1 MNAALLTDIGAAAIL
16 LLLAAG
22 TVLLALGNRRVPT
35 LAALPPWEPT
45 QHAPRVSI
53 IVPARNE
60 ARGIGAAIATML
72 ALDYPD
78 FEVIVIDDRSTDG
91 TAQALE
97 AVPDP
102 CRRLRRLGVTE
113 LPADWLG
120 KNHANA
126 VGAAAATGEW
136 LLFTDADIHFES
148 LALGRAMRC
157 ATEGHWDHLTAAPH
171 ARLPG
176 AVLSQFALYFGLLFS
191 LFARPW
197 AARNPRSRA
206 HVGIGAF
213 NLVRRSAYEAIG
225 GHAALRL
232 RPDDDLKLGKLL
244 KQAGYRQLFL
254 NGCGAIEV
262 EWYSTWREVRDGLM
276 KNLFA
281 GSGYSVPLTVFG
293 GLLQLAVLTGPPLGV
308 IFASGVAQW
317 CSALACGLL
326 LLQGWASAPSLGTRR
341 WAGALLPLFGV
352 FGTWLMWRSMYLA
365 LSRGYIEW
373 RGTRYPLA
381 ELRRQKI

>member
-1 MNAALLTDIGAAAIL
+1 MTAALLTDLGAAAIL

-22 TVLLALGNRRVPT
+22 TVLLALGSRRVPT
-35 LAALPPWEPT
+35 LARLPELAPSAA
-45 QHAPRVSI
+45 APRVSV

-60 ARGIGAAIATML
+60 SRGIGAAVATMI
-72 ALDYPD
+72 ALDYPH
-78 FEVIVIDDRSTDG
+78 FEVIAIDDRSTDG
-91 TAQALE
+91 TSRALD
-97 AVPDP
+97 ALPDP
-102 CRRLRRLGVTE
+102 NGRLRRLAVTE

-126 VGAAAATGEW
+126 LGAAAATGEW
-136 LLFTDADIHFES
+136 LLFTDADIHFAPQT
-148 LALGRAMRC
+148 LRRALRC
-157 ATEGHWDHLTAAPH
+157 ALDGGWDHLTAAPH

-176 AVLSQFALYFGLLFS
+176 VVLSQFALYFGLLFS

-197 AARNPRSRA
+197 AAQDPRSRA

-213 NLVRRSAYEAIG
+213 NLVRRTAYDAIG

-244 KQAGYRQLFL
+244 KQAGYRQVFL
-254 NGCGAIEV
+254 NGYGAIEV
-262 EWYSTWREVRDGLM
+262 EWYSSWREVRDGLM

-293 GLLQLAVLTGPPLGV
+293 GLLQVAVLAGPPLG
-308 IFASGVAQW
+308 ALLATGVAQW
-317 CSALACGLL
+317 CCALACGLL
-326 LLQGWASAPSLGTRR
+326 LLQGWASAASLGTRR
-341 WAGALLPLFGV
+341 WAGALLPVFGV
-352 FGTWLMWRSMYLA
+352 FGTWLMWRSMWLA

-373 RGTRYPLA
+373 RGTRYPLD
-381 ELRRQKI
+381 ELRRQKL

>member
-1 MNAALLTDIGAAAIL
+1 MTAALLTDLGAAAIL

-22 TVLLALGNRRVPT
+22 TVLLGLGSRRVPT
-35 LAALPPWEPT
+35 LAALPTWAPS
-45 QHAPRVSI
+45 QHAPRVTV

-60 ARGIGAAIATML
+60 ARGVGAAVATML

-78 FEVIVIDDRSTDG
+78 FEVIVIDDRSTDA
-91 TAQALE
+91 TAQVLAG
-97 AVPDP
+97 VPDP
-102 CRRLRRLGVTE
+102 GRRLRRLAVTE
-113 LPADWLG
+113 LPPDWLG

-148 LALGRAMRC
+148 QALGRAMRC
-157 ATEGHWDHLTAAPH
+157 ATEGRWDHLTAAPH

-191 LFARPW
+191 LFARPG

-213 NLVRRSAYEAIG
+213 NLVRRSAYDAIG

-244 KQAGYRQLFL
+244 KQSGYRQLFL
-254 NGCGAIEV
+254 NGYGALEV
-262 EWYSTWREVRDGLM
+262 EWYSSWREVRDGLM

-293 GLLQLAVLTGPPLGV
+293 GLLQLAMLAGPPLGAA
-308 IFASGVAQW
+308 FATGVAQW
-317 CSALACGLL
+317 CCALACGLL

-352 FGTWLMWRSMYLA
+352 FGTWLMWRSMWLA
-365 LSRGYIEW
+365 LTRGYIEW

-381 ELRRQKI
+381 ELRRQKL

>member
-1 MNAALLTDIGAAAIL
+1 MTIALLTDLAAASIL

-22 TVLLALGNRRVPT
+22 SVLLAFGARRVPV
-35 LAALPPWEPT
+35 LATLPPLRDAA
-45 QHAPRVSI
+45 APRVSI
-53 IVPARNE
+53 IVPARDE
-60 ARGIGAAIATML
+60 ARGIGPAVTSML

-91 TAQALE
+91 TAAVLDAL
-97 AVPDP
+97 PDSAG
-102 CRRLRRLGVTE
+102 RLRRLQVTD
-113 LPADWLG
+113 LPPDWLG

-126 VGAAAATGEW
+126 MGAAAASGEW
-136 LLFTDADIHFES
+136 LLFTDADIRFAPLTLS
-148 LALGRAMRC
+148 RAMAC
-157 ATEGHWDHLTAAPH
+157 ALDDHWDHLTAAPH

-213 NLVRRSAYEAIG
+213 NLVRRTAYDAIG
-225 GHAALRL
+225 GHGALRL

-244 KQAGYRQLFL
+244 KQAGFRQLFL
-254 NGCGAIEV
+254 NGHGAIEV
-262 EWYSTWREVRDGLM
+262 EWYGSWREVRDGLM

-281 GSGYSVPLTVFG
+281 GSGYSVPLTVG
-293 GLLQLAVLTGPPLGV
+293 GSLLHLAVLAGPPLGAV
-308 IFASGVAQW
+308 FATGVAQG
-317 CSALACGLL
+317 CCALACLL
-326 LLQGWASAPSLGTRR
+326 LVWQGWASAPSLGTKR
-341 WAGALLPLFGV
+341 WAGCLLPLFGV

-365 LSRGYIEW
+365 LSRGAIEW
-373 RGTRYPLA
+373 RGRRYPLE
-381 ELRRQKI
+381 ELRRQRL

>member
-1 MNAALLTDIGAAAIL
+1 MNPALLTDLGAAAIL

-22 TVLLALGNRRVPT
+22 TVVLALGRRNVPT
-35 LAALPPWEPT
+35 LARLPPLAASAP
-45 QHAPRVSI
+45 APRVSI
-53 IVPARNE
+53 IVPARDE
-60 ARGIGAAIATML
+60 ARGIGAAVATML
-72 ALDYPD
+72 ALEYPD

-91 TAQALE
+91 TAQALDRV
-97 AVPDP
+97 ADP
-102 CRRLRRLGVTE
+102 GKRLRRLTVVD
-113 LPADWLG
+113 LPPGWLG

-126 VGAAAATGEW
+126 LGAASATGEW
-136 LLFTDADIHFES
+136 LLFTDADIRYAPQ
-148 LALGRAMRC
+148 ALGCAMRC
-157 ATEGHWDHLTAAPH
+157 ALEGGWDHLTAAPQ

-176 AVLSQFALYFGLLFS
+176 VVLSQFTLYFGLLFS

-213 NLVRRSAYEAIG
+213 NLVRRSAYDAIG
-225 GHAALRL
+225 GHATLRL

-244 KQAGYRQLFL
+244 KQAGFRQLFL
-254 NGCGAIEV
+254 NGLGAIEV
-262 EWYSTWREVRDGLM
+262 EWYSSWREVRDGLM

-293 GLLQLAVLTGPPLGV
+293 SLLHLAVLAGPPLGAL
-308 IFASGVAQW
+308 FATGFAQG
-317 CSALACGLL
+317 CSVVACGLL
-326 LLQGWASAPSLGTRR
+326 LLQGWASAASLGTRR
-341 WAGALLPLFGV
+341 WAGVLLPLFGV
-352 FGTWLMWRSMYLA
+352 FGTWLMWRSMSLA

-381 ELRRQKI
+381 ELRRQKL